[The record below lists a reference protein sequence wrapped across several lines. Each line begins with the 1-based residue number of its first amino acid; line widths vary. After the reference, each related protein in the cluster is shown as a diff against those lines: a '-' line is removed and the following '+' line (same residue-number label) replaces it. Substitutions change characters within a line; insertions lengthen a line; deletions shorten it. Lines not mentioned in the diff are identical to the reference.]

1 MATEKKIETVEELRD
16 RIQRCTIAIAADFR
30 GLKVTEMVQLR
41 RAIRDA
47 GQELRV
53 VKNRLF
59 LRAAQAAGQP
69 EMVELAEGPTA
80 IIFGYDDAVTP
91 ARAAT
96 QYMRSARNAFA
107 VRKGVM
113 DGQVLSLAVLQELA
127 DLPPKPVLAG
137 QLAGALQAPV
147 ARLSWLLGSLLAS
160 PPGRLLNDS
169 LYTFTGLLEARSK
182 QLEGA

>member
-1 MATEKKIETVEELRD
+1 MATQKKVETVQELRD
-16 RIQRCTIAIAADFR
+16 CIKRCAIAIAADFR
-30 GLKVTEMVQLR
+30 GLKVAEMVQLR

-47 GQELRV
+47 GVELRV

-59 LRAAQAAGQP
+59 LRAAQEAGQP
-69 EMVELAEGPTA
+69 EMAELVEGPTA
-80 IIFGYDDAVTP
+80 IIFGYDDPTAP

-96 QYMRSARNAFA
+96 GYMRSARNAFA

-113 DGQVLSLAVLQELA
+113 DAQVLSVSVLQELA
-127 DLPPKPVLAG
+127 DLPPRPVLVA
-137 QLAGALQAPV
+137 QVAGALQAPV
-147 ARLSWLLGSLLAS
+147 ARLAGLLGTLLTS

-169 LYTFTGLLEARSK
+169 LYTFAGLLEARSK

>member
-1 MATEKKIETVEELRD
+1 MATEKKIEIVEELRD
-16 RIQRCTIAIAADFR
+16 RIQRCAIAIAADFR

-47 GQELRV
+47 GVEIRV

-59 LRAAQAAGQP
+59 LRAAEEAGHP
-69 EMVELAEGPTA
+69 EMAELAEGPTA
-80 IIFGYDDAVTP
+80 IIFGYDDAMAP
-91 ARAAT
+91 ARAAM
-96 QYMRSARNAFA
+96 QYARSARNTFA

-113 DGQVLSLAVLQELA
+113 DGQVLSAAVLQELA
-127 DLPPKPVLAG
+127 DLPPRPVLVA
-137 QLAGALQAPV
+137 QLAGTLQAPV
-147 ARLSWLLGSLLAS
+147 AHLAGLLGNLLAS

-169 LYTFTGLLEARSK
+169 LYTFAGLLEARTK

>member
-1 MATEKKIETVEELRD
+1 MATQKKVDTVEELRD
-16 RIQRCTIAIAADFR
+16 RIERCAIAIAADFR

-47 GQELRV
+47 GVEIRV

-59 LRAAQAAGQP
+59 LRAAEAAGKP
-69 EMVELAEGPTA
+69 EMAELVEGPTA
-80 IIFGYDDAVTP
+80 IIFSYDDAVAP

-96 QYMRSARNAFA
+96 QYARSARNAFA
-107 VRKGVM
+107 VRKGLM
-113 DGQVLSLAVLQELA
+113 NGQVLSASVLQELA
-127 DLPPKPVLAG
+127 DLSPRPVLAG
-137 QLAGALQAPV
+137 QLAGALRAPV
-147 ARLSWLLGSLLAS
+147 AHLAGLLSNLLAS

-169 LYTFTGLLEARSK
+169 LYTFAGLLEARTK